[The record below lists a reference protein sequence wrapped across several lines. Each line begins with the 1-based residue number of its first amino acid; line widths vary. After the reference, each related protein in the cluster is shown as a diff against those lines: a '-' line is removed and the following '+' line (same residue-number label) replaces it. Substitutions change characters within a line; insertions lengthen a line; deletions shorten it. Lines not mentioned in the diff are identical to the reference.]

1 MSFGFSVGDFLA
13 VIELANKI
21 RRDFVGAPKQ
31 FQDISMEIRNLD
43 YAIQDVNVFIS
54 EDDTIT
60 KAQEKELH
68 SIRDSCQNVLK
79 DCQDLLTKY
88 SGLELSAKGL
98 KGRTRRA
105 WQRLTS
111 EPTDVRDLR
120 ARITSNITQLSRVSE
135 GFTRDNVVRLV
146 KGQDELARRQDQQEN
161 QEILD
166 WLTPIDFA
174 AQQSDYI
181 RRRQPGTGQW
191 LLDSPE
197 YRKWVG
203 AKKEA
208 LFFPGIPGAG
218 KTILSSI
225 IVENLQ
231 NTFHGDSS
239 IGICYV
245 YCNFRRN
252 DEQTLDSLIASL
264 LKQLARGQSPFPGSV
279 KDLYDRN
286 KEQWSRPSTDELLAA
301 AYSRVYIVIDA
312 LDECLATGGCRS
324 RLIFELKRLQA
335 SLGANILITSRFI
348 PEITAQFV
356 DAVQVE
362 IRASESDISTYLNG
376 HLPHLPSFVSRDP
389 KLQAEIK
396 KCIMKCVDGMFLLA
410 QLHLDSLRGKR
421 SPKAVR
427 TALEKLAKGSNAY
440 DAAYHDAMTRINGQ
454 ITDEAMLAHQTLSWI
469 TCAKRPLKT
478 IELQHALGV
487 ELNEPGLDEDN
498 LPDLQDLVSKCCG
511 LVTID
516 EESDIVRL
524 VHYTTQEYFERTQT
538 DWFPDAQS
546 AIAETCTTYLAFNV
560 FEIIIGEK
568 HACSILHSQY
578 RPTFL
583 LNDSKVEAAV
593 QGLLAKPKWLNDNGY
608 SQVFPRQMTGLH
620 LAALLGLHDTVS
632 VLIQCQNL
640 HGMSYNN
647 RTPLSYAPEKGYEA
661 KVDMIDQD
669 GRTPLSYAACGG
681 HEAVVC
687 ILLDYKAEVN
697 FKNEDGRTLLSIA
710 VENGDET
717 VVRLLL
723 EHKAEVD
730 SIDQDG
736 RTPVLFAV
744 WGGHEAVLH
753 LLLEYKAEVDS
764 NKMDG
769 IYAGR
774 TPLSFAAEYGD
785 EAVVRLL
792 LEHKANVDAADQ
804 NGTTPLLFAV
814 LGEHEVIIGL
824 LLEYKAKADL
834 KDKFNRTPL
843 SHAAWG
849 GQEAVVR
856 LLLEHKAEVDSR
868 ATGKFAGRTPLSF
881 AAEDR
886 HEDVVRILLEQD
898 VEVDSKDQ
906 FSRTPLSYAAE
917 SGNVEVVRQLLRQ
930 KAEVDSKGGNDWTPI
945 SCGAWDRHEAVVR
958 LLLEYKA
965 EVDSRDQFG
974 RTPLSYAAWGGYEA
988 VVRLL
993 LEYEANPWLN
1003 DHCNWPPLFYAIEKA
1018 SVEVFGL
1025 LLGKHWNNA
1034 NMTDRYGSTL
1044 LSIAARFGRRDIV
1057 AYISGIADVD
1067 ITTADNFNCSSFGGL
1082 RNGVM

>member
-1 MSFGFSVGDFLA
+1 MH
-13 VIELANKI
+13 
-21 RRDFVGAPKQ
+21 
-31 FQDISMEIRNLD
+31 ISR
-43 YAIQDVNVFIS
+43 
-54 EDDTIT
+54 
-60 KAQEKELH
+60 
-68 SIRDSCQNVLK
+68 
-79 DCQDLLTKY
+79 
-88 SGLELSAKGL
+88 
-98 KGRTRRA
+98 
-105 WQRLTS
+105 
-111 EPTDVRDLR
+111 
-120 ARITSNITQLSRVSE
+120 
-135 GFTRDNVVRLV
+135 
-146 KGQDELARRQDQQEN
+146 
-161 QEILD
+161 
-166 WLTPIDFA
+166 
-174 AQQSDYI
+174 
-181 RRRQPGTGQW
+181 
-191 LLDSPE
+191 
-197 YRKWVG
+197 
-203 AKKEA
+203 
-208 LFFPGIPGAG
+208 
-218 KTILSSI
+218 
-225 IVENLQ
+225 
-231 NTFHGDSS
+231 
-239 IGICYV
+239 
-245 YCNFRRN
+245 
-252 DEQTLDSLIASL
+252 
-264 LKQLARGQSPFPGSV
+264 
-279 KDLYDRN
+279 
-286 KEQWSRPSTDELLAA
+286 
-301 AYSRVYIVIDA
+301 
-312 LDECLATGGCRS
+312 
-324 RLIFELKRLQA
+324 
-335 SLGANILITSRFI
+335 
-348 PEITAQFV
+348 
-356 DAVQVE
+356 
-362 IRASESDISTYLNG
+362 
-376 HLPHLPSFVSRDP
+376 
-389 KLQAEIK
+389 
-396 KCIMKCVDGMFLLA
+396 FLLA

-427 TALEKLAKGSNAY
+427 IALEKLSKGSNAY

-469 TCAKRPLKT
+469 TCARRPLKT

-524 VHYTTQEYFERTQT
+524 VHYTTQEYFERTQA

-560 FEIIIGEK
+560 FESGPCQNDLDFEKRLFTYPLYDYASTCWGK
-568 HACSILHSQY
+568 HACSISHSQY
-578 RPTFL
+578 RPAFL
-583 LNDSKVEAAV
+583 LNNWKVEAAV
-593 QGLLAKPKWLNDNGY
+593 QGLLAKPKWFNDNGY

-632 VLIQCQNL
+632 VLIQCQNM
-640 HGMSYNN
+640 HGMSYDN
-647 RTPLSYAPEKGYEA
+647 RTPLSYAPDNEYEA
-661 KVDMIDQD
+661 EVDMIDQD

-687 ILLDYKAEVN
+687 TLLDHKAEVN

-710 VENGDET
+710 VENGDEA

-723 EHKAEVD
+723 EHKAEVN
-730 SIDQDG
+730 SVDQDG

-764 NKMDG
+764 NNMGG

-774 TPLSFAAEYGD
+774 TPLSFAAEDGD

-824 LLEYKAKADL
+824 LLAYEAKADL

-886 HEDVVRILLEQD
+886 HGDVVRMLLKQD
-898 VEVDSKDQ
+898 AEVDSKDQ
-906 FSRTPLSYAAE
+906 FSRTPLSYAA
-917 SGNVEVVRQLLRQ
+917 GGRHVDVVRQLLQQ
-930 KAEVDSKGGNDWTPI
+930 KADVDSKGGNDWTPL
-945 SCGAWDRHEAVVR
+945 SCGTWDRHEAVVR
-958 LLLEYKA
+958 LLLEYEA

-988 VVRLL
+988 AVRLL

-1003 DHCNWPPLFYAIEKA
+1003 DHCNWPPLFYAIEKTP
-1018 SVEVFGL
+1018 VEVFAL
-1025 LLGKHWNNA
+1025 LLGNYGNNA
-1034 NMTDRYGSTL
+1034 NMTDRQSSTL
-1044 LSIAARFGRRDIV
+1044 LSIAARFGRHDIMT
-1057 AYISGIADVD
+1057 YILSIADVD
-1067 ITTADNFNCSSFGGL
+1067 IMTADNFDCSSYAGL
-1082 RNGVM
+1082 RDWVM